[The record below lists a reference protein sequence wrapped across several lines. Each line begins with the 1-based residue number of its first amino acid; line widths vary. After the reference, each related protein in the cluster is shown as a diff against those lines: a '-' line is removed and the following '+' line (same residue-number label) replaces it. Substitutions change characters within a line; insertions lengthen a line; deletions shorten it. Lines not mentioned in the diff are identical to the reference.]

1 MSDFINSRYE
11 SSEYLDANP
20 SWDIEDSPWK
30 AKKVA
35 ELIFKHKI
43 TPSSICEIGC
53 GAGGV
58 LAALRADYPNQ
69 KLTGYDI
76 APTAKK
82 FWSQFNDK
90 NIDFNVGDFFEL
102 NDTRHNIILLLDV
115 LEHIA
120 DPHQFLLGIKPHTD
134 YVIIHFPLDL
144 SASSVLRESP
154 LLYARRKVGHI
165 HYFTKGLALELL
177 KECSFEI
184 IDYQYTGAALTM
196 PQRNFQTKLLN
207 WLRRPF
213 YLINKDIGVRLLG
226 GETLM
231 VLAKPLMDRDA

>member
-1 MSDFINSRYE
+1 MSHIVNNRYKN
-11 SSEYLDANP
+11 SEYLDANP

-30 AKKVA
+30 ANKVA

-43 TPSSICEIGC
+43 NPVSICEIGC

-58 LAALRADYPNQ
+58 LAALRTEFPDQ

-76 APTAKK
+76 APEAKK
-82 FWSQFNDK
+82 FWQQFDDK
-90 NIDFNVGDFFEL
+90 NIGFYVGDFFEL
-102 NDTRHNIILLLDV
+102 NKAHHNIVLLLDV
-115 LEHIA
+115 LEHVP
-120 DPHQFLLGIKPHTD
+120 DPHQFLHEIKSHTD

-144 SASSVLRESP
+144 SVSSVLRESP

-177 KECSFEI
+177 KECGFEVM
-184 IDYQYTGAALTM
+184 DCQYTGAALTM
-196 PQRNFQTKLLN
+196 PQRNFQTRLLN
-207 WLRRPF
+207 WLRRPL
-213 YLINKDIGVRLLG
+213 YLLSKDICARLLG

-231 VLAKPLMDRDA
+231 VLARPHQDGNL